1 MCEQSFYTGK
11 RKAKLKLAVRPS
23 TEKKMLLKNTQ
34 TTHLFLKLLFE
45 RYCKL
50 FLVRTEIALD

>member
-23 TEKKMLLKNTQ
+23 TEKNALEKHTNNTC
-34 TTHLFLKLLFE
+34 LFLKLLFE